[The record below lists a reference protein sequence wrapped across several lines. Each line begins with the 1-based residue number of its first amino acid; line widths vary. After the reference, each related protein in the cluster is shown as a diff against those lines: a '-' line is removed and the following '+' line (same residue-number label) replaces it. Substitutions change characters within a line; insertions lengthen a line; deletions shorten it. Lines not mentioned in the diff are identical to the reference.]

1 MPRAL
6 PTVALALMAFVGHA
20 AASAAGNGTTYT
32 CSVNMET
39 SSAEWG
45 CGCDERDGT
54 GYDKDAKTW
63 SKPAVPC
70 KLGDCKCHPQC
81 YDCPGTYE
89 HVYKSA
95 FQVWQY
101 SLFVLFFVA
110 FVLVTKVFFDYVRA
124 QRKRGLKNRAQ
135 ASAID
140 RFCGFKVKVQLWVL
154 LLSWIA
160 CLGRL
165 MWLNSPRNSDIG
177 PYGAQAMAFYMSQ
190 TNIAFM
196 LKLPEV
202 LFMGGAIL
210 LGLVF
215 KETVDRS
222 KNMGQG
228 GEQKVSTN
236 QKGIIAVVVL
246 FVLTI
251 PGALTEPEHVLNLV
265 GNLAFILYA
274 LGCCGLLINY
284 GRALGKMIRGSGG
297 DKMVKTAKTIL
308 LQVKLLSLC
317 CFGVFF
323 SLVFNI
329 FVQNVPWDHMIFWSW
344 VHLSE
349 WICPMTIAYSLR
361 QTKKGNANVAKSSAS
376 VAPSTKG

>member
-1 MPRAL
+1 MHSYGLDSSLPLSAPRS
-6 PTVALALMAFVGHA
+6 H
-20 AASAAGNGTTYT
+20 
-32 CSVNMET
+32 
-39 SSAEWG
+39 
-45 CGCDERDGT
+45 
-54 GYDKDAKTW
+54 
-63 SKPAVPC
+63 
-70 KLGDCKCHPQC
+70 
-81 YDCPGTYE
+81 
-89 HVYKSA
+89 
-95 FQVWQY
+95 
-101 SLFVLFFVA
+101 
-110 FVLVTKVFFDYVRA
+110 
-124 QRKRGLKNRAQ
+124 
-135 ASAID
+135 D
-140 RFCGFKVKVQLWVL
+140 RLCGFKVKPQLWCL
-154 LLSWIA
+154 ILSWWG
-160 CLGRL
+160 CFFRL
-165 MWLNSPRNSDIG
+165 LWLNSPRNETIG
-177 PYGAQAMAFYMSQ
+177 KNGAQAMLFYMGQ
-190 TNIAFM
+190 TGIDFM
-196 LKLPEV
+196 LKLPQIM
-202 LFMGGAIL
+202 LMGAAIL

-215 KETVDRS
+215 KETVDKS

-228 GEQKVSTN
+228 EAKLGAN
-236 QKGIIAVVVL
+236 QKGVIAVVVL
-246 FVLTI
+246 FALTI
-251 PGALTEPEHVLNLV
+251 PGGLTAPENVLNLV